1 MIVIAII
8 KIIFFKIIDKFF
20 TSFTIKSYAANFIEF
35 LELRIPYMSKRA
47 TKEIEKII
55 LKEGYKNCFE
65 WGSGSSTLW
74 LEQFMMSIVS
84 VEYSKKWFDEVN
96 KRIDKNKT
104 ALVFEAPQ
112 EDTGDKNEIKSKKK
126 GYDKYSFKNYVSTI
140 NNFENFD
147 LIIIDGRA
155 REYCLE
161 NSIKC
166 LNKNGLI
173 VFDDTYRK
181 RYRDKIKTLPPSLKT
196 RNIYGWSRFQM
207 KISKLTLIYF
217 AK

>member
-1 MIVIAII
+1 MT
-8 KIIFFKIIDKFF
+8 IIFFKIIDKFF
-20 TSFTIKSYAANFIEF
+20 TSVTIKSYAANYIEF
-35 LELRIPYMSKRA
+35 LDLRLPYMSKRA

-74 LEQFMMSIVS
+74 LEHFMMSIVS

-104 ALVFEAPQ
+104 ELVFQAPQ
-112 EDTGDKNEIKSKKK
+112 EERENKDEIKSKKR
-126 GYDKYSFKNYVSTI
+126 GYHKYSFKNYVDII

-155 REYCLE
+155 REHCLE

-181 RYRDKIKTLPPSLKT
+181 RYRDKIKTLPPNLKT
-196 RNIYGWSRFQM
+196 KNIYGLSRFQI

-217 AK
+217 VK